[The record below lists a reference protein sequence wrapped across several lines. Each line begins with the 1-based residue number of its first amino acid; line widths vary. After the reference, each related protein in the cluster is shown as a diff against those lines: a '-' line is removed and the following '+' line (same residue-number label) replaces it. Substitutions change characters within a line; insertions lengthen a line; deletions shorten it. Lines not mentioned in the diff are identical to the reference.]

1 MDLFIEQLGQKIV
14 EDYIKY
20 EISNSKRIVDLVLEE
35 ANNIKSERDK
45 IDFFSTILE
54 GNEKALQLH
63 LSECLTP
70 NCDDKMNHDRVSYF
84 LQQELAIL
92 GVNANQDYFTSEEK
106 ENFNHFIDT
115 IIEQINLSNQLMTE
129 QFEIL
134 SNELN
139 ELKQL
144 HVFGKKNCKQNLLG
158 KFSEMTFSGIITE
171 ISAKPIIENIVA
183 PGYKYLLD
191 SVK

>member
-63 LSECLTP
+63 LSECPTP

-84 LQQELAIL
+84 LQQELALL

-106 ENFNHFIDT
+106 ENFNHFVDT

-134 SNELN
+134 SNEIE
-139 ELKQL
+139 ELKNL
-144 HVFGKKNCKQNLLG
+144 YFLGKKNWKQLLLGKTSEMVASGIVSETLSKPLLDLAKNTFQNLL
-158 KFSEMTFSGIITE
+158 T
-171 ISAKPIIENIVA
+171 
-183 PGYKYLLD
+183 
-191 SVK
+191 

>member
-35 ANNIKSERDK
+35 ANNIKSVRDK
-45 IDFFSTILE
+45 IDFFSIILE

-63 LSECLTP
+63 LSECSTP
-70 NCDDKMNHDRVSYF
+70 NCDDKINHDRVAYF
-84 LQQELAIL
+84 LQQELALL

-106 ENFNHFIDT
+106 ENFNNLIDT

-134 SNELN
+134 SNEIE
-139 ELKQL
+139 ELKNL
-144 HVFGKKNCKQNLLG
+144 YFLGKKNWMQLLIG
-158 KFSEMTFSGIITE
+158 KTSDMVVSGIVSQTL
-171 ISAKPIIENIVA
+171 SKPFLDLAKNA
-183 PGYKYLLD
+183 FQKLL
-191 SVK
+191 S